1 MPALTP
7 IMFPLNLIER
17 LTIPLSLGLRL
28 FGNMFAASIMM
39 ELLYEGLIHISK
51 IIPIKIP
58 ILATV
63 IPIPFHMYF
72 DMFDGAI
79 QMFIFVM
86 LTMVNIKITAEE

>member
-1 MPALTP
+1 MPALIP

-17 LTIPLSLGLRL
+17 LTLPLSLGLRL

-86 LTMVNIKITAEE
+86 LTMVNIKITEEE